1 MPGLEEVEA
10 YVHGVFLLA
19 RNRPE
24 GFKWL
29 DISADGFWRSFWSI
43 AYALPAL
50 AVSWAS
56 YRALFLQA
64 AGSNGSAGPGFVLRL
79 ALIDVA
85 TWVAPVVLI
94 AVAARPLG
102 IQRSFG
108 RFVIATNW
116 LGTVTAYALALPS
129 LLRMAF
135 GDMSLIVT
143 LASIVVFVVTILL
156 LYRITRLAL
165 DGDGMTAV
173 IVTIGTIIFSIML
186 TGFLQQALGVSIA

>member
-10 YVHGVFLLA
+10 YVHGIFLLA
-19 RNRPE
+19 RNRAE

-43 AYALPAL
+43 AYAVPAL

-56 YRALFLQA
+56 YRALFLHA
-64 AGSNGSAGPGFVLRL
+64 AGSGGSAGAGFVLRL
-79 ALIDVA
+79 ALIDVV
-85 TWVAPVVLI
+85 TWIAPLVAVG
-94 AVAARPLG
+94 VAAKPLG
-102 IQRSFG
+102 IRHSFG

-135 GDMSLIVT
+135 GDTSLVVAT
-143 LASIVVFVVTILL
+143 ASVAVFVVTILL
-156 LYRITRLAL
+156 LYRVTRLAF
-165 DGDGMTAV
+165 DGDGMTAA

-186 TGFLQQALGVSIA
+186 TGFLQQALGVAIA

>member
-10 YVHGVFLLA
+10 YVHGILLLA
-19 RNRPE
+19 RNRAD

-43 AYALPAL
+43 AYAVPAL
-50 AVSWAS
+50 AVSWAG

-64 AGSNGSAGPGFVLRL
+64 AGSGGTAGPGFVLRL
-79 ALIDVA
+79 ALIDVV
-85 TWVAPVVLI
+85 TWVAPLVLV
-94 AVAARPLG
+94 ALAARPLG

-129 LLRMAF
+129 LLRMAL
-135 GDMSLIVT
+135 GDSSLVVAV
-143 LASIVVFVVTILL
+143 ASIVVFVATVLL
-156 LYRITRLAL
+156 LYRISRLAF
-165 DGDGMTAV
+165 DGDGMTAA
-173 IVTIGTIIFSIML
+173 IVTTGTIIFSIML
-186 TGFLQQALGVSIA
+186 TGLLQQALGVAIA